1 VNDKIPNIAV
11 FLSGGGS
18 NLQALIDASESQ
30 NLNAVIKLVVSS
42 KKKAFGLKRAEDQ
55 NIKTEVYRE
64 RDFENF
70 QLYEKHLLEILR
82 NSDID
87 YIALSGYLKL
97 IPALVIENYRGKIL
111 NIHPALLPKY
121 GGKGMYGRHVHQA
134 VIDNQEKESGA
145 TVHLADEIYD
155 HGKILA
161 QGKVTVEQDDTP
173 ESLQKKILQIEHKL
187 YPETIEKY
195 IRGEI

>member
-1 VNDKIPNIAV
+1 MNDKIPNIAV